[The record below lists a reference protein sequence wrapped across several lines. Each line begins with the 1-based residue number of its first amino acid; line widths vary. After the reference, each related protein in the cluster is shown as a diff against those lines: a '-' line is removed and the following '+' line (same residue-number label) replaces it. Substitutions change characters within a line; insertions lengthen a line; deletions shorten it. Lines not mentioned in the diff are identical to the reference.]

1 MKKSSLIMM
10 FAAATGLASCTAQSP
25 KANMK
30 SDVDTL
36 SYMMGVSNTQ
46 GLQEYAMGRLGI
58 DSTHMADFIRGI
70 EEGLKQTDA
79 KQKAYMAGIQIGQ
92 QVSGDMFDA
101 INDRI
106 FNGTVENL
114 LVLCLGVSRKE
125 TFCCKEAGTRC
136 P

>member
-58 DSTHMADFIRGI
+58 DSITWQTSS
-70 EEGLKQTDA
+70 EVLK
-79 KQKAYMAGIQIGQ
+79 K
-92 QVSGDMFDA
+92 V
-101 INDRI
+101 
-106 FNGTVENL
+106 
-114 LVLCLGVSRKE
+114 
-125 TFCCKEAGTRC
+125 
-136 P
+136 